1 MTRTETINRLIQ
13 ENGYESY
20 LEIGLG
26 DGRNFRS
33 VKCDYKVG
41 IDPEFKDKKPID
53 EKGNLHDIVGLTSDS
68 FFDTWKSDSFDL
80 IFIDG
85 LHHADQVEK
94 DIVNAWNCLNKG
106 GAILIHDIKPHDE
119 AMTIV
124 PREQKIWTGDV
135 FRAWHGFK
143 ETYPKIKTEYIEETY
158 GLGLIWK
165 SRHKVECRFVSDITA
180 KEYIE
185 NQAWQS

>member
-13 ENGYESY
+13 ENGYQSY

-26 DGRNFRS
+26 DGRNFRN
-33 VKCDYKVG
+33 VKC
-41 IDPEFKDKKPID
+41 EFKIGVDPAFETKSPIYS
-53 EKGNLHDIVGLTSDS
+53 VTSDD
-68 FFDTWKSDSFDL
+68 FFKDCEDHFDKFDL

-85 LHHADQVEK
+85 LHHAEQVQK

-124 PREQKIWTGDV
+124 PRAQKIWTGDV

-143 ETYPKIKTEYIEETY
+143 ETYPKINTEYIDETY

-165 SRHKVECRFVSDITA
+165 SRHKVELGFVSDITA

-185 NQAWQS
+185 NQAWRS